1 MISVLVEHVSLLAE
15 LIKPL
20 CKHVIVLTGSASAK
34 EKHEIELSLKSVL
47 PTEPMVI
54 VASLKYIS
62 EGFDLPRLD
71 TLFLAQPVSYKGLV
85 AQYTGRLHRD
95 CNGKT
100 EVRVYD
106 YVDIRQPMCETMYKR
121 RLRGYAAVGYKV
133 RPRQTNPNAPSD
145 LIYNAESFEAAFLA
159 DISNAKHSI
168 VIACPMIRIY
178 RHPIVIQK
186 LIEQQSN
193 GVSIYVNIKKEGY
206 DEERF
211 KEVGGTYSVNDAQS
225 IQCAIIDKSICW
237 YGDINFLGYHSSE
250 DTVMRIDDVK
260 MAGELIDIV
269 RPARH

>member
-1 MISVLVEHVSLLAE
+1 MSLLAE

-20 CKHVIVLTGSASAK
+20 CKHVIVLTGSASTK
-34 EKHEIELSLKSVL
+34 EKYEIELSLKSVL

-95 CNGKT
+95 CEGKT
-100 EVRVYD
+100 DVRVYD

-133 RPRQTNPNAPSD
+133 RLRQTNPNIPSD
-145 LIYNAESFEAAFLA
+145 IIYDGDTFETAFLA

-168 VIACPMIRIY
+168 LIACPMIRIY

-193 GVSIYVNIKKEGY
+193 GVSIYVNIRKDMTK
-206 DEERF
+206 
-211 KEVGGTYSVNDAQS
+211 
-225 IQCAIIDKSICW
+225 
-237 YGDINFLGYHSSE
+237 
-250 DTVMRIDDVK
+250 
-260 MAGELIDIV
+260 
-269 RPARH
+269 